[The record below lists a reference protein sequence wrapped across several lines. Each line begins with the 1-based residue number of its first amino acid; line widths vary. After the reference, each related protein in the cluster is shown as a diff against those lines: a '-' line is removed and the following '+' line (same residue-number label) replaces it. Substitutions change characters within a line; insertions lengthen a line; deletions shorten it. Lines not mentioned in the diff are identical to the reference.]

1 MCPPL
6 VSAYAGEA
14 VGLSKVPLG
23 EVGQEREEMSHDT
36 ERANAVNLR
45 AQVAILRS
53 QLAKSQA
60 RECQM
65 QGILER
71 VMVDRYWQQ
80 RIAFA
85 KRGMG
90 TAVEY
95 GKLPLD
101 IESTLT
107 SSSGSCPHA
116 TRLAELE
123 ADAALDKA
131 ELSRI
136 RPKRGDPYFHSTVE
150 EWAAE
155 CRQTADL
162 RADLATAR
170 KLCDKTADEMLAMS
184 EPDHEPHCKVC
195 GELYREL
202 RAEGAKGER

>member
-1 MCPPL
+1 
-6 VSAYAGEA
+6 
-14 VGLSKVPLG
+14 
-23 EVGQEREEMSHDT
+23 MSHDT

-53 QLAKSQA
+53 QLAESQA

-162 RADLATAR
+162 RAELAAVTKDRDELSALIEKQHSRVIKAIRVWRKAHPGNELTWPDLGA
-170 KLCDKTADEMLAMS
+170 LIEWLI
-184 EPDHEPHCKVC
+184 E
-195 GELYREL
+195 
-202 RAEGAKGER
+202 RAEGARGAK